1 MGLRIYKRKRIGK
14 RSYVGVSPHGVSVG
28 KRKGR
33 VSASNRGISI
43 RILPG
48 VSFRL
53 PF

>member
-1 MGLRIYKRKRIGK
+1 MGLRIYKRNQVGRGN
-14 RSYVGVSPHGVSVG
+14 YVGVSPHNVTVG

-33 VSASNRGISI
+33 VSASTRGVSI

-48 VSFRL
+48 VSIRL

>member
-1 MGLRIYKRKRIGK
+1 MGLRIYKRKRVRGGYI
-14 RSYVGVSPHGVSVG
+14 GVSPHGVTAG

-33 VSASNRGISI
+33 VTASTRGVSI

-48 VSFRL
+48 VSIRL